1 MKKER
6 EEILQKIKH
15 HLLQHQ
21 EILFAYLLGTFLHQ
35 DDFKD
40 IDIVLFLDE
49 TAIKTNHIDTF
60 DYEINMSLLLEK
72 EIQPGQ
78 AFKRYVP
85 MDVKVVNDAPLGFK
99 YSVSRGVLL
108 FSRDEDAREDF
119 LCSTWREY
127 FDHQIKSEIYLKGV
141 LNAGV

>member
-6 EEILQKIKH
+6 EEIIEKIKH
-15 HLLQHQ
+15 RLQEHP
-21 EILFAYLLGTFLHQ
+21 EILFAYLLGTFLHR

-40 IDIVLFLDE
+40 IDAALFLNE
-49 TAIKTNHIDTF
+49 TSIKANHIDTF

-78 AFKRYVP
+78 VIKRSVP
-85 MDVKVVNDAPLGFK
+85 IDVKVINDAPLGFK
-99 YSVSRGVLL
+99 YSVSRGFLL

-127 FDHQIKSEIYLKGV
+127 FDHQIKSDIYLKGV